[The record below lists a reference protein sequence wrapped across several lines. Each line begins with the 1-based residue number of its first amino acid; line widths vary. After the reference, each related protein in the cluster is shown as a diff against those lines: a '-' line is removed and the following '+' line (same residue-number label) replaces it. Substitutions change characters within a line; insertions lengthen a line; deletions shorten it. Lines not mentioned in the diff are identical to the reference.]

1 MIAKSRKQKKRRAN
15 KELIKITAVL
25 LSFLVIIFIIGIT
38 AIIFI
43 SNAKKMDM
51 PVSYSSQNLVYG
63 NVIDSDI
70 QTTSGFAENLCV
82 TTEDVGN
89 NNISLQDNSIGGLFN
104 LDDKTIEFS
113 SHLYDQVYP
122 ASITKIMTAILTEK
136 YADMND
142 VVTITSEDLNLESGS
157 QVVGFEV
164 GDQVTV
170 NELFHGLLIH
180 SGNDAAMAL
189 ARHVGGTV
197 DNFVKMMNEEAN
209 NIGAFNTHF
218 MNPSG
223 LHHASHYTSVYD
235 IYLMLNEAM
244 SYPHFM
250 EVMQLSVYNLTYTS
264 DYGTEKSVNLDSTD
278 HYLTKEVSAPK
289 GVTVLGGKTGTTGLA
304 GNCLA
309 LLSQNA
315 YGEPHIS
322 IILRASTKTSL
333 YDQMNQLLAESN
345 S

>member
-1 MIAKSRKQKKRRAN
+1 MNVRLRKLKNERMRMTVQLLGFMGVALLVGIIAIFLITLS
-15 KELIKITAVL
+15 KEL
-25 LSFLVIIFIIGIT
+25 
-38 AIIFI
+38 
-43 SNAKKMDM
+43 DM
-51 PVSYSSQNLVYG
+51 PVLYHEQNLVYG
-63 NVIDSDI
+63 NVIDSNI
-70 QTTSGFAENLCV
+70 QTTSGIAEKLCV
-82 TTEDVGN
+82 TVDDVAN
-89 NNISLQDNSIGGLFN
+89 SNITLQDNSIGALFN
-104 LDDKTIEFS
+104 LDDRSVEFS
-113 SHLYDQVYP
+113 SHIFDQVYP
-122 ASITKIMTAILTEK
+122 ASITKIMTGILAEK
-136 YADMND
+136 YANMND
-142 VVTITSEDLNLESGS
+142 VVTITYEDINLETGS
-157 QVVGFEV
+157 QVCGFKV

-197 DNFVKMMNEEAN
+197 DNFVKMMNDEADSL
-209 NIGAFNTHF
+209 GAFNTHF

-244 SYPHFM
+244 KYPHFM
-250 EVMQLSVYNLTYTS
+250 QVMQLSVYNLTYT
-264 DYGTEKSVNLDSTD
+264 DAYGTEKNVNLDSTD

-289 GVTVLGGKTGTTGLA
+289 GITVLGGKTGTTSLA

-322 IILRASTKTSL
+322 IILRSTTKTSL
-333 YDQMNQLLAESN
+333 YDQMNMLLAESN
-345 S
+345 L

>member
-1 MIAKSRKQKKRRAN
+1 MPEN
-15 KELIKITAVL
+15 KGINKDRIKITAIL
-25 LSFLVIIFIIGIT
+25 LSILVVSFIVGIGTIILIT
-38 AIIFI
+38 
-43 SNAKKMDM
+43 NAKKLDM
-51 PVSYSSQNLVYG
+51 SVPYTSQNLAFG
-63 NVIDSDI
+63 NVIDSNI
-70 QTTSGFAENLCV
+70 QTSAGIAEELCV
-82 TTEDVGN
+82 TSEDVTN
-89 NNISLQDNSIGGLFN
+89 SNIVFQDNSIGGLFN
-104 LDDKTIEFS
+104 LDNKTVEFS
-113 SHLYDQVYP
+113 SHIYDRVYP

-136 YADMND
+136 YANMND
-142 VVTITSEDLNLESGS
+142 VVTITAEDLNLESGS
-157 QVVGFEV
+157 QVVGFDV

-189 ARHVGGTV
+189 ARHIGGNV
-197 DNFVKMMNEEAN
+197 DEFVKMMNDEAN

-244 SYPHFM
+244 NYPHFM
-250 EVMQLSVYNLTYTS
+250 QVMQLSVYNLTYTS
-264 DYGTEKSVNLDSTD
+264 ADGIEKNVNLDSTD
-278 HYLTKEVSAPK
+278 HYLTKDVSAPK
-289 GVTVLGGKTGTTGLA
+289 GITVLGGKTGTTNLA

-322 IILRASTKTSL
+322 IVLRALSKTSL
-333 YDQMNQLLAESN
+333 YDQMNMLLAESN
-345 S
+345 L

>member
-1 MIAKSRKQKKRRAN
+1 MIAKFRK
-15 KELIKITAVL
+15 IKSERMRITAL
-25 LSFLVIIFIIGIT
+25 LIGFMAAALILG
-38 AIIFI
+38 IGLILLI
-43 SNAKKMDM
+43 SSAKKLDLSV
-51 PVSYSSQNLVYG
+51 PYSEQNLVYG
-63 NVIDSDI
+63 NVIDSNI
-70 QTTSGFAENLCV
+70 QTTAGFAENLCV
-82 TTEDVGN
+82 TLEDVPN
-89 NNISLQDNSIGGLFN
+89 SNITLQDNSIGGLFN
-104 LDDKTIEFS
+104 LDDRTVEFS
-113 SHLYDQVYP
+113 ANLYDQVYP
-122 ASITKIMTAILTEK
+122 ASITKIMTGILTEK

-142 VVTITSEDLNLESGS
+142 VVTITYEDINLESGS
-157 QVVGFEV
+157 QVVGFQV

-189 ARHVGGTV
+189 ARHVGGTI
-197 DNFVKMMNEEAN
+197 DNFVKMMNEEAE

-244 SYPHFM
+244 KYPHFM
-250 EVMQLSVYNLTYTS
+250 QVMQLSVYNLTYT
-264 DYGTEKSVNLDSTD
+264 DAYGTEKNVNLDSTD
-278 HYLTKEVSAPK
+278 HYLTKETSAPK
-289 GVTVLGGKTGTTGLA
+289 GVTVLGGKTGTTSLA

-322 IILRASTKTSL
+322 IILRSTTKTSL
-333 YDQMNQLLAESN
+333 YDQMNMLLAESN
-345 S
+345 L

>member
-1 MIAKSRKQKKRRAN
+1 MSRTMSKKRR
-15 KELIKITAVL
+15 KRKSERIRITIML
-25 LSFLVIIFIIGIT
+25 LSFMACALVLGL
-38 AIIFI
+38 I
-43 SNAKKMDM
+43 SIRLISRAKTLDT
-51 PVSYSSQNLVYG
+51 PLPYEEQNLVYG
-63 NVIDSDI
+63 NMVDTNI
-70 QTTSGFAENLCV
+70 QTASGFAENLCV
-82 TTEDVGN
+82 TAENVPN
-89 NNISLQDNSIGGLFN
+89 SNITLQGNSIGGLFN
-104 LDDKTIEFS
+104 LDSRTVEFS
-113 SHLYDQVYP
+113 SNLYDQVYP
-122 ASITKIMTAILTEK
+122 ASITKIMTGILTEK
-136 YADMND
+136 YANMDD
-142 VVTITSEDLNLESGS
+142 VVTITASDLNLESGS
-157 QVVGFEV
+157 QVVGFHV

-197 DNFVKMMNEEAN
+197 DNFVAMMNEEAKN
-209 NIGAFNTHF
+209 LGAFNTHF

-244 SYPHFM
+244 QYPHFM
-250 EVMQLSVYNLTYTS
+250 QVMQLSVYNLTYT
-264 DYGTEKSVNLDSTD
+264 DAYGNEQHVNLDSTD
-278 HYLTKEVSAPK
+278 HYLTKEISAPK
-289 GVTVLGGKTGTTGLA
+289 GVTVLGGKTGTTNLA

-322 IILRASTKTSL
+322 IILRAQTKTSL